1 MSHETAGIEGSGV
14 ILIDRL
20 GRVLLQQ
27 RDDDTPPA
35 GYGRWAIPAG
45 HREGDESHRETALRE
60 FRQETGV
67 VLTRLRYFHS
77 FTEAD
82 HDALAGRT
90 LHLYFADDQVDEAA
104 IDVNEGLAFR
114 FWSPEEA
121 RNLPMNPGTLS
132 MLERFLQHD
141 KYRGSLAL
149 HAPYRRGA
157 ALAVL
162 DRWGRIL
169 LQLRDADLPPERFPD
184 QWSLP
189 GGMIEADEAPDAAAL
204 REFEEE
210 TGHLLEECK
219 LYRVFRREGGL
230 PSLVVDVQHVYYA
243 DPDIDEDRFEV
254 HEGQAFRYFGPGETD
269 ALAMPPHAREIVRLF
284 FESPAYKGLFH

>member
-1 MSHETAGIEGSGV
+1 MTADAGTIEGSGL
-14 ILIDRL
+14 ILINGA
-20 GRVLLQQ
+20 GRVLLQR

-35 GYGRWAIPAG
+35 GYGRWAIPGG
-45 HREGDESHRETALRE
+45 HREGEESHRETALRD
-60 FRQETGV
+60 FREETGV
-67 VLTRLRYFHS
+67 EIARLRFFHS

-82 HDALAGRT
+82 HGALAGRT
-90 LHLYFADDQVDEAA
+90 LHLYFADDHVDEAA
-104 IDVNEGLAFR
+104 IEVNEGLAFR

-121 RNLPMNPGTLS
+121 LALPMNPGTRF
-132 MLERFLQHD
+132 MLERFFAHD
-141 KYRGSLAL
+141 KYSGSLRL
-149 HAPYRRGA
+149 HEPFRRGA

-189 GGMIEADEAPDAAAL
+189 GGMIEEDEAPDAAAL

-230 PSLVVDVQHVYYA
+230 PGLAVDVQHVYYA
-243 DPDIDEDRFEV
+243 DPDIDEEAIEV
-254 HEGQAFRYFGPGETD
+254 REGQAFRYFGPGETE
-269 ALAMPPHAREIVRLF
+269 ALAMPAHAREIVRLF

>member
-1 MSHETAGIEGSGV
+1 MTADAGTIESSGV
-14 ILIDRL
+14 ILIDRA
-20 GRVLLQQ
+20 GRVLLQR

-35 GYGRWAIPAG
+35 GHGRWAIPGG
-45 HREGDESHRETALRE
+45 HREGGESHRQTALRQ
-60 FRQETGV
+60 FREETGV
-67 VLTRLRYFHS
+67 ALNRLRYFQA
-77 FTEAD
+77 FTAGDDSAFE
-82 HDALAGRT
+82 GRT
-90 LHLYFADDQVDEAA
+90 IHLHFADDAVDETR
-104 IDVNEGLAFR
+104 IEVNEGLAFR
-114 FWSPEEA
+114 FWRAEEA
-121 RNLPMNPGTLS
+121 LALPMNPGTRF
-132 MLERFLQHD
+132 MLERFLAHD
-141 KYRGSLAL
+141 KYRGSLPL
-149 HAPYRRGA
+149 NAPFRRGA

-230 PSLVVDVQHVYYA
+230 PSLLVDVQHVYYA
-243 DPDIDEDRFEV
+243 DPDIDEEAIEV
-254 HEGQAFRYFGPGETD
+254 REGQAFRYFGPGETE
-269 ALAMPPHAREIVRLF
+269 ALAMPAHAREIVRLF